1 MNALLEIT
9 LERVPPPTWGVT
21 DADQAPQSESLRI
34 AEVNGTWNGQR
45 VTVQDVELSL
55 CTLETDSHWL
65 DAGTF
70 HVLWPS
76 PEAVES
82 TTANGR

>member
-1 MNALLEIT
+1 VNALLEVT
-9 LERVPPPTWGVT
+9 LERVAPAAWEAT
-21 DADQAPQSESLRI
+21 DADQAPHSESLRI
-34 AEVNGTWNGQR
+34 VAVDGTWNGQR

-70 HVLWPS
+70 HVLWPN
-76 PEAVES
+76 PEPVEV
-82 TTANGR
+82 G